1 MKIDSLLLKIDEVC
15 YNSKLT
21 NVSIIGISEPRLN
34 KTILPSTLGDD
45 GYDLPRL
52 VQLVWGDGVACF
64 IKFDCI

>member
-1 MKIDSLLLKIDEVC
+1 M
-15 YNSKLT
+15 
-21 NVSIIGISEPRLN
+21 SIIGISEPRLN